1 MGEIA
6 NRKPTKEI
14 IVLKIYIMIIG
25 EASLFF
31 KMLSSVGS
39 VVR

>member
-14 IVLKIYIMIIG
+14 IVLKIYIINNRR
-25 EASLFF
+25 SFTFF
-31 KMLSSVGS
+31 KILSSVGS
-39 VVR
+39 VVT